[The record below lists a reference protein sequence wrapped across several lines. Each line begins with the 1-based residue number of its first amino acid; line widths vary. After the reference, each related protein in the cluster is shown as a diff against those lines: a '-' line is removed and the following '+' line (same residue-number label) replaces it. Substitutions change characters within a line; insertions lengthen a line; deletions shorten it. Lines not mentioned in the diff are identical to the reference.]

1 MAETTAC
8 ERCERWPD
16 GGKGNSHGCVLPL
29 LCHLLS
35 ASHVSHQL
43 NLPPFIAS
51 VSLCSVC
58 CCAIPRRV
66 PAPLQSGVEVPY
78 QQLFA
83 LMTTLS
89 ALRMGLNCPWAAD
102 GGVALQPP
110 KLSEHRGGSTAGG
123 QHKCSAGNGLQKV

>member
-1 MAETTAC
+1 MA
-8 ERCERWPD
+8 RWRR
-16 GGKGNSHGCVLPL
+16 GKLSRVCATLALPSS
-29 LCHLLS
+29 LCLSCLSPAKPASFYSISVTLLS
-35 ASHVSHQL
+35 LLLRH
-43 NLPPFIAS
+43 
-51 VSLCSVC
+51 
-58 CCAIPRRV
+58 V
-66 PAPLQSGVEVPY
+66 PAPLLSGVEVPY